1 MHYFGPLNHCL
12 ARPLLKRSTSS
23 TDTALAEELLRL
35 LSAQVT
41 HSPVSVIVS
50 MSIIAYMAY
59 QQAPNLL
66 WLWSCWLGLVV
77 LAQAARVVIIRGLR
91 ARSHLEPHRTLRT
104 AALVNVCN
112 TILHSVSLVFFP
124 LFTPFQAALQSMLII
139 GMGVVSTVTAMGF
152 LPFALAHICLGLLP
166 LFSMWVWSGLA
177 GPGGVMGLL
186 IAVNGF
192 GYMVTLFFVS
202 RRIFAMFRESFEMRA
217 QLEDALTQAEAAGNA
232 KTRFLASASHDL
244 RQPIHTLSLFSA
256 ALGMRELDAR
266 ATHIAEN
273 IDSAVKALAYQ
284 LDALLDISKLDAG
297 IVSVKLTRF
306 NLDTM
311 LHRLHE
317 EFLAPAAEK
326 DISISLDCP
335 QAAVVRSDPGLLE
348 RIMRN
353 LLTNAIAH
361 NSDCTIQ
368 VVATR
373 EGELWEVTVS
383 DTGTGISE
391 HDQQHVFEEF
401 YQVENPERDRSK
413 GLGLGLA
420 IVQRLSKLL
429 DLKLALESE
438 PGWGTRFTLSIPADA
453 MPATTTEAQR
463 QVSSLEELK
472 ILVVDDESQVRDGMK
487 VLLEVLGCSVQVAS
501 NTSDAVSMATTEKPD
516 LALVDFRLRDHDT
529 GLNTIDRLRHLYP
542 GLPAIIISGD
552 TAPDRLQ
559 QARAAGVPIL
569 AKPVL
574 VDPLK
579 QAISKACHIGA

>member
-1 MHYFGPLNHCL
+1 M
-12 ARPLLKRSTSS
+12 KRHT
-23 TDTALAEELLRL
+23 TPPDAALEEELLRL
-35 LSAQVT
+35 LSTQVT
-41 HSPVSVIVS
+41 HSPVSVVVA
-50 MSIIAYMAY
+50 MGIIAYMAY
-59 QQAPNLL
+59 QQAPDLIAL
-66 WLWSCWLGLVV
+66 WGAWLGLVV
-77 LAQAARVVIIRGLR
+77 LAQAARVAIIRGLR
-91 ARSHLEPHRTLRT
+91 KRSHLEPHRTLRT

-152 LPFALAHICLGLLP
+152 MPFALAHICLGLLP
-166 LFSMWVWSGLA
+166 LFSMWIWSGLA
-177 GPGGVMGLL
+177 GPSGAMGIL
-186 IAVNGF
+186 IALNGF
-192 GYMVTLFFVS
+192 AYMVSLFFVS

-217 QLEDALTQAEAAGNA
+217 QLEAALAKAEAAGSA
-232 KTRFLASASHDL
+232 KTRFLAAASHDL

-256 ALGMRELDAR
+256 ALGMRELDDKAS
-266 ATHIAEN
+266 HIAEN
-273 IDSAVKALAYQ
+273 IDNAVKALAYQ

-297 IVSVKLTRF
+297 IVSVKVSRF
-306 NLDTM
+306 S
-311 LHRLHE
+311 LHSMMCRLYD
-317 EFLAPAAEK
+317 EFQVTAAEK

-335 QAAVVRSDPGLLE
+335 EDAVVRTDPGLLE
-348 RIMRN
+348 RILRN
-353 LLTNAIAH
+353 LVTNAIAH
-361 NSDCTIQ
+361 NHDCRIQ
-368 VVATR
+368 LVASQAA
-373 EGELWEVTVS
+373 GSWELSVS
-383 DTGTGISE
+383 DTGSGISE
-391 HDQQHVFEEF
+391 ADQEHIFEEF
-401 YQVENPERDRSK
+401 YQVANPERDRSK

-420 IVQRLSKLL
+420 IVQRLSHLL
-429 DLKLALESE
+429 DLDLRLESE
-438 PGWGTRFTLSIPADA
+438 PGWGTRFTMKIPADA
-453 MPATTTEAQR
+453 IPASVEDSQR
-463 QVSSLEELK
+463 QVNSLDELK

-579 QAISKACHIGA
+579 QAISRACHIGA

>member
-1 MHYFGPLNHCL
+1 M
-12 ARPLLKRSTSS
+12 KRSNT
-23 TDTALAEELLRL
+23 TPDAALEEELLRL
-35 LSAQVT
+35 LSTQVT
-41 HSPVSVIVS
+41 HSPVSVVVA

-59 QQAPNLL
+59 QQAPDLIL
-66 WLWSCWLGLVV
+66 VWAAWLGLVV
-77 LAQAARVVIIRGLR
+77 MAQVARVIIIRSLR
-91 ARSHLEPHRTLRT
+91 KRSHLEPHRTLRT

-112 TILHSVSLVFFP
+112 TALHSVSLVFFP

-152 LPFALAHICLGLLP
+152 MPFALAHICLGLLP

-177 GPGGVMGLL
+177 GPGGAMGLL
-186 IAVNGF
+186 IALNGF
-192 GYMVTLFFVS
+192 AYMISLFFVS

-217 QLEDALTQAEAAGNA
+217 QLEDALAKAEAAGSA
-232 KTRFLASASHDL
+232 KTRFLAAASHDL

-256 ALGMRELDAR
+256 ALGMRELDSR

-273 IDSAVKALAYQ
+273 IDNAVKALTYQ

-297 IVSVKLTRF
+297 IVSVKVNRF
-306 NLDTM
+306 SLHSM
-311 LHRLHE
+311 LCRLCE
-317 EFLAPAAEK
+317 EFQVTAGEK
-326 DISISLDCP
+326 DIVMSLDCP
-335 QAAVVRSDPGLLE
+335 ADAAVRTDPGLLE
-348 RIMRN
+348 RILRN

-361 NSDCTIQ
+361 NSDCSIQ
-368 VVATR
+368 VLATPSADSW
-373 EGELWEVTVS
+373 ELTVS
-383 DTGTGISE
+383 DTGTGIPEADQE
-391 HDQQHVFEEF
+391 HIFEEF
-401 YQVENPERDRSK
+401 YQVTNPERDRSK

-420 IVQRLSKLL
+420 IVQRLSQLL
-429 DLKLALESE
+429 NLELSLESE
-438 PGWGTRFTLSIPADA
+438 PGWGTSFTLRIAADA
-453 MPATTTEAQR
+453 IPTTADDSQR
-463 QVSSLEELK
+463 QVSSLDELK

-569 AKPVL
+569 NKPVL

-579 QAISKACHIGA
+579 QAITKACHIGA

>member
-1 MHYFGPLNHCL
+1 
-12 ARPLLKRSTSS
+12 LKRHT
-23 TDTALAEELLRL
+23 TPPDAALEEELLRL
-35 LSAQVT
+35 LSTQVT
-41 HSPVSVIVS
+41 HSPVSVVVA
-50 MSIIAYMAY
+50 MGIIAYMAY
-59 QQAPNLL
+59 QQAPDLIAL
-66 WLWSCWLGLVV
+66 WGAWLGLVV

-91 ARSHLEPHRTLRT
+91 KRSHLEPHRTLRT

-152 LPFALAHICLGLLP
+152 MPFALAHICLGLLP
-166 LFSMWVWSGLA
+166 LFSMWIWSGLA
-177 GPGGVMGLL
+177 GPSGAMGIL
-186 IAVNGF
+186 IALNGIA
-192 GYMVTLFFVS
+192 YMVSLFFVS

-217 QLEDALTQAEAAGNA
+217 QLEEALAKAEAAGSA
-232 KTRFLASASHDL
+232 KTRFLAAASHDL

-256 ALGMRELDAR
+256 ALGMRELDDKAS
-266 ATHIAEN
+266 HIAEN
-273 IDSAVKALAYQ
+273 IDNAVKALAYQ

-297 IVSVKLTRF
+297 IVSVKVNRF
-306 NLDTM
+306 S
-311 LHRLHE
+311 LHNMMCRLYD
-317 EFLAPAAEK
+317 EFQVTAAEK
-326 DISISLDCP
+326 DITISLDCP
-335 QAAVVRSDPGLLE
+335 EDAVVRTDPGLLE
-348 RIMRN
+348 RILRN
-353 LLTNAIAH
+353 LVTNAIAH
-361 NSDCTIQ
+361 NRDCRIQ
-368 VVATR
+368 LVASQAA
-373 EGELWEVTVS
+373 GSWELSVS
-383 DTGTGISE
+383 DTGSGISE
-391 HDQQHVFEEF
+391 ADQEHIFEEF
-401 YQVENPERDRSK
+401 YQVANPERDRSK

-420 IVQRLSKLL
+420 IVQRLSHLL
-429 DLKLALESE
+429 DLDLRLESE
-438 PGWGTRFTLSIPADA
+438 PGWGTRFTMKIPADA
-453 MPATTTEAQR
+453 IPASIEDIQR
-463 QVSSLEELK
+463 QVNSLDELK

-579 QAISKACHIGA
+579 QAISRACHIGA